1 MNRTHPTSL
10 RSQQYT
16 RHRLAALPTA
26 AIVALSVPLALG
38 GCASPPAAQAVA
50 QARDHAT
57 RDDIATALHDGKPET
72 ARPLLTAALRAEPQ
86 NGYLHLLNGLT
97 YQLADA
103 SQQSAELAQ
112 VGYDAAV
119 KFAPGYYWAH
129 YYAGLAKFG
138 QKNYPAAAEEF
149 AWAILDRPDAP
160 QAFAGL
166 AAAAYYGG
174 DLGVA
179 QVAAERMLALAP
191 NDPLALR
198 TAAYVAAARGDRPQ
212 LAAVIGRANALPAS
226 GLSAHTPRFSQL
238 LRGAALSAADR
249 QPPPPATRIAADDTA
264 QRAQEQPPQPQAD
277 AGSPPSASAQQVMVE
292 VTLLLSQDTTKHSV
306 GINLLDGL
314 RLQFGGDNKTE
325 RRYNTG
331 AADSFSRVITTA
343 LSVPQ
348 ITYSLNLFNT
358 HDDFYDVVVRPSLVA
373 TLGQQSEFFIG
384 RTLSVAVS
392 GINAGALQTIDVG
405 TAVKLTPLEI
415 SNERTKFRVDTVR
428 SFFVPTSSGT
438 FTESVTTFKQT
449 VGATAEVEFGK
460 TLILSGLYEAVN
472 VGWTS
477 KVPVLG
483 DIPVANLLFNERS
496 KTQSR
501 DAAIVL
507 VTPRLAGTIDTGT
520 GEFRAE
526 SLKKLL
532 SVWKELVDPLSSLDA
547 VTGKLADK
555 LSKYFRPQPADM
567 KLSAAADT
575 TIARQAIGETL
586 GRLR

>member
-1 MNRTHPTSL
+1 MHCASL
-10 RSQQYT
+10 APRRLPQHL
-16 RHRLAALPTA
+16 RRLASLPTV
-26 AIVALSVPLALG
+26 AIVGLTLPLMLG
-38 GCASPPAAQAVA
+38 GCTTQPPARAEPQMRGQLERGELAA
-50 QARDHAT
+50 
-57 RDDIATALHDGKPET
+57 ALHDGKPEA

-119 KFAPGYYWAH
+119 KFAPGYYWSH
-129 YYAGLAKFG
+129 YYAGLAKFSL
-138 QKNYPAAAEEF
+138 KDYPAAAEDF

-160 QAFAGL
+160 QAFAAL

-179 QVAAERMLALAP
+179 RVAAARALALAP
-191 NDPLALR
+191 QDPLTLR
-198 TAAYVAAARGDRPQ
+198 TSAYVAAARGDRQQ
-212 LAAVIGRANALPAS
+212 LAAVIERANGLPS
-226 GLSAHTPRFSQL
+226 NGLDAHTPRFSQL
-238 LRGAALSAADR
+238 LRTATLAAVDEKRPPAAPQESAAGGPDKA
-249 QPPPPATRIAADDTA
+249 QEAPAQAPADAAPPPSDGP
-264 QRAQEQPPQPQAD
+264 
-277 AGSPPSASAQQVMVE
+277 QQVMVE

-314 RLQFGGDNKTE
+314 KLQFGGDNKTE
-325 RRYNTG
+325 RRRGTG
-331 AADSFSRVITTA
+331 AADTFSRVITTA
-343 LSVPQ
+343 LTVPQ

-373 TLGQQSEFFIG
+373 MLGQQSEFFIG

-405 TAVKLTPLEI
+405 TSVKLTPMEI
-415 SNERTKFRVDTVR
+415 SHERTKFRVDTVR

-438 FTESVTTFKQT
+438 FQESVTTFKQT

-460 TLILSGLYEAVN
+460 TLILSALYEAVN

-483 DIPVANLLFNERS
+483 DIPVGNLLFNERQ
-496 KTQSR
+496 KTHSR

-507 VTPRLAGTIDTGT
+507 VTPRLAGTIETET
-520 GEFRAE
+520 REFRAE
-526 SLKKLL
+526 TLTKLL
-532 SVWKELVDPLSSLDA
+532 AVWKELVDPMANMDA
-547 VTGKLADK
+547 LTDKIRGKLVRH
-555 LSKYFRPQPADM
+555 FRPQPGD
-567 KLSAAADT
+567 LPLHAASEM